1 MLTLRALTMMLLQEN
16 NEYAAYNTLLKA
28 ADGQLQYLVLVEG
41 IASRNWAEVDNVIR
55 LYRQQKESL
64 QGGGVGAGGMDGDE
78 IGEAKEGAQ
87 PRVTVS
93 LEEFKQKCIRA
104 ADSIFV
110 DSEISASLQQF
121 NQETRDFADEC
132 KTQLPTITDAQR
144 DMSAISDLYK
154 RSYQYPLPRV
164 LLDKL
169 ESRYRACQV
178 VNECQAILAQGGQN
192 SEGQQIWSSFSMSDL
207 IDLRKKHN
215 MYQELV
221 KATQSKRNN
230 PAAAVITLAPVH
242 IDEAILTSIWDT
254 FQLYYWRREID
265 ILTQQPAA
273 KAHVEGLSE
282 LGQKLSAQ
290 VKFPESWST
299 LVGMLEAFYKVSA
312 EAVSALNELDEA
324 VVATNTAVKESLGI
338 GATVTSLEIASK
350 LTDAGPRSDQ
360 HITAFTKGS
369 AVWSQSVSATL
380 LTRLIE
386 LQNTLDTQSKVV
398 DLTLSHRLEDARRT
412 IQRTHEASKK
422 VADLHRALNNPSDHT
437 AHHVLDFKELTGL
450 VNEFNNLTEVNTE
463 FLLAKLISGMLLD
476 FLNLAT
482 TWNETAHRYLT
493 TKVAT
498 RKSKHSKA
506 SVIDGS
512 KPLSHAD
519 VEDLANQPICRAINL
534 PKYRDILTLLTRT
547 QRLKEQTLQFFEVG
561 TVGAA
566 VTVDSDAMIIEGE
579 EPSKETPVQV
589 TLKDLTNI
597 EEVNNAIKTIDKI
610 LASMDTLPFE
620 LTEAKVLQWFQAVL
634 QWIANL
640 PPAYLAHLE
649 AEQRSKV
656 STASLLIQPEHTP
669 VHILTYEQ
677 AKIHCDQGNAV
688 LGQMPTYVEQWCY
701 DKNVLVEDDS
711 GDAYFQEDVTPY
723 LLRSQ
728 EMIGELNQWR
738 KQAQGL
744 QSEIRAA
751 VTGSMGNYQQLLER
765 VANSPVMIDTDLK
778 RALDSAY
785 SKSRLSRPPPPMP
798 PGKKARIS
806 VAEEEVHV
814 SKKKAVKQKCLNQ
827 SCSHTIM
834 TDSFYCSSKCAITNA
849 SNLYRDL
856 VQYRQLLTSDTELP
870 KSILSNTLLT
880 DTIKADR
887 AMFTVPSVN
896 TVELFSLASKELSR
910 RRLVAHSLAYEAK
923 HAKALLGD
931 SNTLN
936 DSLTEVSGEDEKGP
950 GNVLE
955 ALLAGGERYL
965 HRIEMEAGAKSTD
978 SLALDIPLGQ
988 AASSDFT
995 KATAIDAMLAT
1006 LPLSSAAF
1014 IQQAASTESPSPRTT
1029 TTTQT
1034 QKNQASASSAHTAN
1048 PTEQTHEMREKIRFS
1063 FEDVF
1068 TTALLRKHV
1077 PGALCLA
1084 AILAQEL
1091 EQELYLKYDSFSVIT
1106 LAYFTMYTMSYYA
1119 IPRLIR
1125 I

>member
-164 LLDKL
+164 LLDTL

-178 VNECQAILAQGGQN
+178 VNDCQALLAQGGQN
-192 SEGQQIWSSFSMSDL
+192 SEDQPLSSFSMSDL

-265 ILTQQPAA
+265 ILIQQPAA
-273 KAHVEGLSE
+273 KAHLESLSE
-282 LGQKLSAQ
+282 LGQKLSTQ
-290 VKFPESWST
+290 VKFPDAWST
-299 LVGMLEAFYKVSA
+299 LVNMLEAFYKVSA
-312 EAVSALNELDEA
+312 EAVSALNELDGA
-324 VVATNTAVKESLGI
+324 ISATNAAVKESLG
-338 GATVTSLEIASK
+338 ATVTSLDIASL
-350 LTDAGPRSDQ
+350 LTEAGLRSDQ
-360 HITAFTKGS
+360 YIAAFTKGS
-369 AVWSQSVSATL
+369 TVWSQTISGTL
-380 LTRLIE
+380 LTRLID

-398 DLTLSHRLEDARRT
+398 DLTLSHRLEDGRRI
-412 IQRTHEASKK
+412 IQRIHDASKK
-422 VADLHRALNNPSDHT
+422 AADLHRLLNNPSDLT
-437 AHHVLDFKELTGL
+437 ATHVLDFKELTGL
-450 VNEFNNLTEVNTE
+450 VNEFNNLTEVKTE

-498 RKSKHSKA
+498 RRTKHSKA
-506 SVIDGS
+506 GVLDGS

-519 VEDLANQPICRAINL
+519 VEDLANQPISRAISL
-534 PKYRDILTLLTRT
+534 PKYRDIIALLTRT
-547 QRLKEQTLQFFEVG
+547 QRLKEKTLQFFKVDSASAG
-561 TVGAA
+561 GA
-566 VTVDSDAMIIEGE
+566 VMVDSDVMVIEGE
-579 EPSKETPVQV
+579 EPSKEVPVQT
-589 TLKDLTNI
+589 TLKDLTNT
-597 EEVNNAIKTIDKI
+597 EEVNNAIKMIDKI

-620 LTEAKVLQWFQAVL
+620 LTESKVLQWFQAVL

-649 AEQRSKV
+649 EGQRSKI
-656 STASLLIQPEHTP
+656 STASLLIQPDHTP

-677 AKIHCDQGNAV
+677 AKVHCDQGNAV

-711 GDAYFQEDVTPY
+711 GDAYFQEDVTLY

-728 EMIGELNQWR
+728 EMIDELNQWR
-738 KQAQGL
+738 KQAQSL

-765 VANSPVMIDTDLK
+765 VASSAVMIDNDLK
-778 RALDSAY
+778 RALDSVY
-785 SKSRLSRPPPPMP
+785 SKSRLSRPPMPMP
-798 PGKKARIS
+798 PGKKAKVS
-806 VAEEEVHV
+806 VVEEEVHV
-814 SKKKAVKQKCLNQ
+814 SKKKTVKQKCLNPTCNH
-827 SCSHTIM
+827 SIM
-834 TDSFYCSSKCAITNA
+834 ADSFYCSSKCAISNA

-856 VQYRQLLTSDTELP
+856 LQYRQLLTSDTELP

-887 AMFTVPSVN
+887 AMFTIPNVN
-896 TVELFSLASKELSR
+896 TVELFSLASKGLSR

-923 HAKALLGD
+923 HAKALIGD
-931 SNTLN
+931 DNKPSDL
-936 DSLTEVSGEDEKGP
+936 LTEVPGEDEKGP
-950 GNVLE
+950 ENVLE
-955 ALLAGGERYL
+955 ALLADGERYL
-965 HRIEMEAGAKSTD
+965 HRIEMESGAKSTD
-978 SLALDIPLGQ
+978 SLFLDTSLGQ

-1029 TTTQT
+1029 TQT
-1034 QKNQASASSAHTAN
+1034 HKNQASASSAAHTSN

-1091 EQELYLKYDSFSVIT
+1091 EQELYLKYD
-1106 LAYFTMYTMSYYA
+1106 
-1119 IPRLIR
+1119 
-1125 I
+1125 

>member
-1 MLTLRALTMMLLQEN
+1 MILQECDK
-16 NEYAAYNTLLKA
+16 YAAYNKLLKA
-28 ADGQLQYLVLVEG
+28 AEGQLQYLITVEG
-41 IASRNWAEVDNVIR
+41 IASRNWAEVDSAIR

-64 QGGGVGAGGMDGDE
+64 QAVGGVGAGGMEGDE
-78 IGEAKEGAQ
+78 IGEAREGAQ
-87 PRVTVS
+87 QRVPVS

-110 DSEISASLQQF
+110 DTEVSASLQQF
-121 NQETRDFADEC
+121 NQETRDFAEAC
-132 KTQLPTITDAQR
+132 KTQLPNITDAQR
-144 DMSAISDLYK
+144 DLSAISDLYK
-154 RSYQYPLPRV
+154 RSYQYLLPDV

-169 ESRYRACQV
+169 ESRYKACQV
-178 VNECQAILAQGGQN
+178 VNDCQALLAQGGQN
-192 SEGQQIWSSFSMSDL
+192 SEDQQTLSSFSMSDL
-207 IDLRKKHN
+207 IDLRRKHH
-215 MYQELV
+215 MYQELL

-230 PAAAVITLAPVH
+230 PAAAVITLATVH
-242 IDEAILTSIWDT
+242 IDEAILTSIWDA

-290 VKFPESWST
+290 VKFPETWST

-324 VVATNTAVKESLGI
+324 VAATNNTVKASLDA
-338 GATVTSLEIASK
+338 GATGAALEIAP
-350 LTDAGPRSDQ
+350 LLAEAGPRSEQ
-360 HITAFTKGS
+360 YVTAFTKGS
-369 AVWSQSVSATL
+369 YVWSQSVSPTL
-380 LTRLIE
+380 LARLTE

-398 DLTLSHRLEDARRT
+398 DLTLSHRLEDGRRT
-412 IQRTHEASKK
+412 IQRIHEASKK
-422 VADLHRALNNPSDHT
+422 TADLHRILNNPNDLN
-437 AHHVLDFKELTGL
+437 AQPVLDYKELTGL
-450 VNEFNNLTEVNTE
+450 VNEFNNLTEINTE

-476 FLNLAT
+476 CLTLAT
-482 TWNETAHRYLT
+482 AWNETAHRYLI
-493 TKVAT
+493 TKIAT

-506 SVIDGS
+506 GVIDGS

-519 VEDLANQPICRAINL
+519 VEDLANLPICRAINL
-534 PKYRDILTLLTRT
+534 PKYRDIFALLTRT
-547 QRLKEQTLQFFEVG
+547 QRLKEQTLQFFKIG
-561 TVGAA
+561 SGSPGGA

-579 EPSKETPVQV
+579 EPLKEAPVQV
-589 TLKDLTNI
+589 TLKDLTNT

-620 LTEAKVLQWFQAVL
+620 LAEAKVLQWFQAVL

-640 PPAYLAHLE
+640 PPAYLVHLE

-751 VTGSMGNYQQLLER
+751 VTGSIGNYQQLLER
-765 VANSPVMIDTDLK
+765 VANSAVMIDTDLK

-785 SKSRLSRPPPPMP
+785 SKSRLNKAAEPPS
-798 PGKKARIS
+798 KKARIS
-806 VAEEEVHV
+806 AAEEVHV
-814 SKKKAVKQKCLNQ
+814 SKKKTVKQKCLNPA
-827 SCSHTIM
+827 CSHSIM
-834 TDSFYCSSKCAITNA
+834 ADSFYCSSKCAISNA

-856 VQYRQLLTSDTELP
+856 LQYRQLLTSDTELP

-887 AMFTVPSVN
+887 AMFTIPSVN

-931 SNTLN
+931 DSKLN
-936 DSLTEVSGEDEKGP
+936 DSLTEVPEEDEKGP

-955 ALLAGGERYL
+955 ELLTDGERYL
-965 HRIEMEAGAKSTD
+965 HRIEMESGAKSID
-978 SLALDIPLGQ
+978 PLFLDTSLGQ
-988 AASSDFT
+988 VASSDFT
-995 KATAIDAMLAT
+995 KSSAIDAMLAT

-1029 TTTQT
+1029 TQIH
-1034 QKNQASASSAHTAN
+1034 KNQASASSAAHTAN

-1091 EQELYLKYDSFSVIT
+1091 EQELYLK
-1106 LAYFTMYTMSYYA
+1106 
-1119 IPRLIR
+1119 
-1125 I
+1125 